1 MPVHIMRRE
10 LDALA
15 REGGDVARVVDDIG
29 VVEANIEPAEVI
41 LQHVSN
47 APTAACLKGRPAG
60 RRPNEAFCR
69 AAPR

>member
-41 LQHVSN
+41 LQGYSM
-47 APTAACLKGRPAG
+47 
-60 RRPNEAFCR
+60 
-69 AAPR
+69 